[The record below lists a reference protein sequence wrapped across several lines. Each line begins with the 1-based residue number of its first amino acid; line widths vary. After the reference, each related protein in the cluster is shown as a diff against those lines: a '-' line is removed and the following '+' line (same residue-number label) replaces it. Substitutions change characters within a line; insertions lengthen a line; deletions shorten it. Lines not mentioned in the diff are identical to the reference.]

1 MGLTLDH
8 VIPWGRS
15 LNEYLEMFALTL
27 EDLQSSILDCAGG
40 PASFNTEMTQK
51 GYRVISC
58 DPVYQFSAD
67 EICQRIQQTYP
78 IVIEGVAASRE
89 NYIWQNLTSPEHL
102 GAVRMAAMEQ
112 FLADFNLGVKQARYI
127 TAALPQ
133 LPFYS
138 SQFDLALCSH
148 FLFSYSDHLS
158 QEFHLLSILE
168 LCRVA
173 LEVRI
178 FPLVNLSSKVSPFLS
193 PLMTQL
199 EKQGYEVKIH
209 SVPYEFQK
217 GGNQMLRVVQTAK
230 N

>member
-15 LNEYLEMFALTL
+15 FNEYLGMFGLTP
-27 EDLQSSILDCAGG
+27 EELQGSILDCAAG
-40 PASFNTEMTQK
+40 PASFNAEMTQQ

-67 EICQRIQQTYP
+67 EIRHQIKKIYP
-78 IVIEGVAASRE
+78 IVIEGVAANRE
-89 NYIWQNLTSPEHL
+89 NYIWHNLTSVEHL

-112 FLADFNLGVKQARYI
+112 FLADFNLGVQQARYV
-127 TAALPQ
+127 TAELPQ
-133 LPFYS
+133 LPFNS

-148 FLFSYSDHLS
+148 FLFSYSDHFS
-158 QEFHLLSILE
+158 EEFHLLSILE

-173 LEVRI
+173 QEVRI
-178 FPLVNLSSKVSPFLS
+178 FPLVNLSSTVSPFFS
-193 PLMTQL
+193 PLMNQL
-199 EKQGYEVKIH
+199 EKQGYEVNIQ

-217 GGNQMLRVVQTAK
+217 GGNQMLRVFKASQP
-230 N
+230 

>member
-15 LNEYLEMFALTL
+15 LNEYLGMFGLTP
-27 EDLQSSILDCAGG
+27 EELQGSLLDCAAG
-40 PASFNTEMTQK
+40 PASFNAEMTQK

-58 DPVYQFSAD
+58 DPIYQFSAN
-67 EICQRIQQTYP
+67 EIRQRIQQTYP
-78 IVIEGVAASRE
+78 ILMEGVAAHRE
-89 NYIWQNLTSPEHL
+89 NYVWQNITSPEHL
-102 GAVRMAAMEQ
+102 GAVRMAAMEK
-112 FLADFNLGVKQARYI
+112 FLADFDLGVQPARYV

-133 LPFYS
+133 LPFNS
-138 SQFDLALCSH
+138 SQFDLALCGH
-148 FLFSYSDHLS
+148 FLFSYSDHFS

-173 LEVRI
+173 QEVRI
-178 FPLVNLSSKVSPFLS
+178 FPLVNLSSTVSPFLS

-199 EKQGYEVKIH
+199 EKQGCEVKIQ

-217 GGNQMLRVVQTAK
+217 GGNQMLRVIQTS
-230 N
+230 